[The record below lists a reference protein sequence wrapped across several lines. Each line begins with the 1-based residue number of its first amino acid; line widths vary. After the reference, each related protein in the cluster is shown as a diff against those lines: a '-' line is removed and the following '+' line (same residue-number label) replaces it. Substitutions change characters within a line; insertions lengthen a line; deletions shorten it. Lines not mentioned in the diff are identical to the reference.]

1 MIKKQIRVHRKKLL
15 SELEPEAL
23 FSVLSKS
30 PAFPE
35 ESIDEMRKAKTC
47 LQRIEQLLKFVEKG
61 NSQVV
66 DEFSLA
72 LKNVGYVDVV
82 KLIDPS
88 DLHSNAGEYLRLL
101 IK

>member
-1 MIKKQIRVHRKKLL
+1 MIKTQIKGHRKKLL
-15 SELEPEAL
+15 SELDPEAL

-30 PAFPE
+30 TTFPQ

-47 LQRIEQLLKFVEKG
+47 LQRIEKLLTFVDEG

-66 DEFSLA
+66 DEFCLA

-88 DLHSNAGEYLRLL
+88 DLHSNAGEY
-101 IK
+101 